1 MNSRLLVVLA
11 CLYGLI
17 TVYFL
22 WRYFLRRRDPSI
34 VCALMPLGWIAAFAI
49 QIKRLSPDMTLGL
62 FGLGAFVATWGIYI
76 IVSHELSREK
86 PFR

>member
-1 MNSRLLVVLA
+1 
-11 CLYGLI
+11 
-17 TVYFL
+17 
-22 WRYFLRRRDPSI
+22 
-34 VCALMPLGWIAAFAI
+34 MPLGWIAAFAI
-49 QIKRLSPDMTLGL
+49 QIERLSPDMTLGL